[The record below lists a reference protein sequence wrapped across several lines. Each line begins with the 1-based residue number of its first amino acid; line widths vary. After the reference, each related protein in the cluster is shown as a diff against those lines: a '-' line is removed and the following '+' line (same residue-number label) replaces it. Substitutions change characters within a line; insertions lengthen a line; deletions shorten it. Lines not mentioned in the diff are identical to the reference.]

1 MNIHF
6 SVKTWISAF
15 RNEFLEVAQKMD
27 NNIAPSWL
35 SPYRIPVEI
44 NETIITNHQTTVGHG
59 IIKRRLIYFD
69 LRVTFSA
76 ARTCVVR
83 RDRFLLGRHTKKSKN
98 RPLPTE
104 KEPTKKYTKSQC
116 RCTRPPLPGKAPL
129 SIFCAISL
137 KVPIHNA
144 ITTYTDVHPVCAV
157 WLNIISTDDKSI

>member
-6 SVKTWISAF
+6 FREDVNSRISQRVPGSCPKDGQQQCAI
-15 RNEFLEVAQKMD
+15 LIV
-27 NNIAPSWL
+27 
-35 SPYRIPVEI
+35 PYRIPVEI
-44 NETIITNHQTTVGHG
+44 NETIITNHQTTIGYG
-59 IIKRRLIYFD
+59 IIKHRLIYFD

-76 ARTCVVR
+76 ARIRVVR
-83 RDRFLLGRHTKKSKN
+83 RDRFLLGRHKKI
-98 RPLPTE
+98 E
-104 KEPTKKYTKSQC
+104 KPAAADREGANKKYTKSQC

-157 WLNIISTDDKSI
+157 